1 MCKAPAFVY
10 PSRLTVTRSRV
21 GCTRM
26 YASNPTLS
34 TASRTLLARV
44 SKSGVAL
51 DIIEHAYPSSLEAF
65 FQSRFV
71 FPSSG
76 RLEIFLERPL
86 EAEAA
91 GYPRLA

>member
-44 SKSGVAL
+44 SKTSGVAL
-51 DIIEHAYPSSLEAF
+51 DI
-65 FQSRFV
+65 
-71 FPSSG
+71 
-76 RLEIFLERPL
+76 EIFLERQH